1 MERIKSVDALRGF
14 ALFGIAIVNMPFFAA
29 PMGQVATDSALDAL
43 AAFAVALLFQGKF
56 FLVFAFLFGW
66 GVGVQQ
72 ASAERVGRA
81 FAPRF
86 FRRQAGLLLIGAAHA
101 VLVFPGDI
109 LVTYAIAGLLLF
121 AVRRTGIAGLMR
133 WSLAGVVAGVLSLAI
148 LGVLIGDLA
157 EPAAGYGTGY
167 LGSFGQVVQQ
177 RATDLGTAFPFILM
191 FNGPL
196 VFAAFCVG
204 LAAQRSALLAPGNPL
219 FERLW
224 RARADLL
231 CIGVVANI
239 PYALMGVGLIADDR
253 AALVAF
259 ASLAIAAPLLSVA
272 YVTLIAGWAQT
283 RGEGALTAAGKMSLT
298 AYIFEGVL
306 AGLVFHGYG
315 IALFG
320 QLGMAAVTA
329 IAIVIFFTTEAACLA
344 WSRAF
349 GQGPLER
356 LLRVIAG

>member
-29 PMGQVATDSALDAL
+29 PMGQVATDIALDAL

-72 ASAERVGRA
+72 ASAERAGRA

-86 FRRQAGLLLIGAAHA
+86 FRRQAGLFLIGAAHA

-109 LVTYAIAGLLLF
+109 LVTYAITGLLLF
-121 AVRRTGIAGLMR
+121 AVRRSDVTGLMR
-133 WSLAGVVAGVLSLAI
+133 WSLAGIAAGIVSLAT
-148 LGVLIGDLA
+148 LGILIGELAHPNAGSAAAYLGNFAQVLQQRVTDLA
-157 EPAAGYGTGY
+157 
-167 LGSFGQVVQQ
+167 
-177 RATDLGTAFPFILM
+177 TAFPFIVM

-196 VFAAFCVG
+196 VFAAFCAG
-204 LAAQRSALLAPGNPL
+204 LAAQRSGFLAPGNAL
-219 FERLW
+219 FARLW
-224 RARADLL
+224 RVRAGLL
-231 CIGVVANI
+231 CVGVAANV
-239 PYALMGVGLIADDR
+239 PYALTSAGLIAGNIGAL
-253 AALVAF
+253 AAF
-259 ASLAIAAPLLSVA
+259 SSLALAAPLLTVA
-272 YVTLIAGWAQT
+272 YVTFVAGWAQA

-298 AYIFEGVL
+298 AYVFEGVL
-306 AGLVFHGYG
+306 AGFVFHGYG
-315 IALFG
+315 LALFG
-320 QLGMAAVTA
+320 QLGMGAVTA
-329 IAIVIFFTTEAACLA
+329 IAILIFLATETACQA